1 MLTQALSRLPEI
13 EGYDRAFRMRRAVQC
28 SVVQRPLPK
37 EEWTKPEEV
46 RWWRMGNAR
55 HIPWSLGSSRVRC
68 DTMDCELGAWGVV
81 AHEICDLA
89 SFFAGGPTFLPKHTP
104 SQ

>member
-37 EEWTKPEEV
+37 EEWIKPEEV
-46 RWWRMGNAR
+46 RLWCMGNAR
-55 HIPWSLGSSRVRC
+55 HIPWSLGIPRRCC
-68 DTMDCELGAWGVV
+68 DTMKCELGA
-81 AHEICDLA
+81 
-89 SFFAGGPTFLPKHTP
+89 
-104 SQ
+104 